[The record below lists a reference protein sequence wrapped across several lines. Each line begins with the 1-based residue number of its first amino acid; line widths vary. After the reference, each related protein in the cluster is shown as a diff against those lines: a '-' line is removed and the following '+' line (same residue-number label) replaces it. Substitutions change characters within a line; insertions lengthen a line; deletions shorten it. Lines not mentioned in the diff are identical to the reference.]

1 MALAL
6 VACGDEKAKS
16 VITLGFANDFTGS
29 LSSKARGVDN
39 GARLALK
46 EVNAGGGVLNNDL
59 SLDAFDSRGVAAG
72 GEAAAKHFINVKHYP
87 IIFGPLG
94 SDVGLRMLQFTVP
107 EGVLLISP
115 SNTSTA
121 FTTYPHQGLYF
132 RTIPSQAAPMYRL
145 GDYLF
150 AMGHRKVAILK
161 GDNAYA
167 RSMATELRK
176 RLEHLVCMD
185 ATPCAAISSDIQYTE
200 PAPSTYGYK
209 ADLDTVYGQH
219 PDAVFLSSYP
229 PEAIGYLNA
238 WKSNFGS
245 WKVTWIASDTA
256 ATRDVL
262 ENVGTT
268 HTDGMLSASFARSGA
283 GWDYF
288 KNLYETTFAEEAGA
302 RTAEAYDMIFL
313 AALAINKAGTTNG
326 ADVAA
331 VMRDIS
337 NPPGIVVR
345 PGEYARALIL
355 VKEGVDINYEG
366 AAGPQDFDAA
376 GDPEAPVALTKASGP
391 QFVTIDLR

>member
-1 MALAL
+1 MFS
-6 VACGDEKAKS
+6 CGDEKAKNE
-16 VITLGFANDFTGS
+16 ITLGFANDFTGS
-29 LSSKARGVDN
+29 LSSKARAVDN

-46 EVNAGGGVLNNDL
+46 EVNAGGGVLDNAL
-59 SLDAFDSRGVAAG
+59 SIEVFDSRGVAAG
-72 GEAAAKHFINVKHYP
+72 GEAAAKHFIDVKRYP

-94 SDVGLRMLQFTVP
+94 SDVGLKMLEFTVP
-107 EGVLLISP
+107 AGVLLISP
-115 SNTSTA
+115 SNTSTD
-121 FTTYPHQGLYF
+121 FTTYPHHGLYF

-150 AMGHRKVAILK
+150 ATGHRRVAILE

-167 RSMATELRK
+167 KSMATELRK
-176 RLEHLVCMD
+176 RLEQLICTD
-185 ATPCAAISSDIQYTE
+185 ATPCAAISSEIHYKE
-200 PAPSTYGYK
+200 PAPSTYGFK
-209 ADLDTVYGQH
+209 ADLDTVYGQY

-238 WKSNFGS
+238 WKSNLGS

-268 HTDGMLSASFARSGA
+268 HTDGMLSASFARSGP

-288 KNLYETTFAEEAGA
+288 KNLYETTFAEEADA

-313 AALAINKAGTTNG
+313 TALAINKAGSTDG
-326 ADVAA
+326 AAVAA

-337 NPPGIVVR
+337 NPPGIVVG
-345 PGEYARALIL
+345 PGEYARAVTL
-355 VKEGVDINYEG
+355 VKEGTDINYEG

-376 GDPEAPVALTKASGP
+376 GDPQAPVALTRASGS
-391 QFVTIDLR
+391 QFVTIEVR